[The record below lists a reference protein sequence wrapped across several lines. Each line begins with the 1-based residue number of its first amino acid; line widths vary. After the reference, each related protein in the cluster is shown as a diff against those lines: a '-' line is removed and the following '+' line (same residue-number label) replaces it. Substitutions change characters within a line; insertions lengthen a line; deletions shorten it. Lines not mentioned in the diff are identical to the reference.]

1 MEVGGR
7 DELEVGVSCVSLVM
21 LAFASLADSGC
32 DLISVF
38 VVVSSL
44 NNVPEWGSI
53 VHPGGNRQRCTG
65 QYQRFA
71 ETRR

>member
-1 MEVGGR
+1 MALEVGGR

-38 VVVSSL
+38 VAVSCF
-44 NNVPEWGSI
+44 NVP
-53 VHPGGNRQRCTG
+53 T
-65 QYQRFA
+65 
-71 ETRR
+71 